1 MATITINS
9 VPASVIEAEAVPVE
23 NILQITT
30 PDQSPSQSRLYTIV
44 VKVGTY
50 QFAVGKALA
59 AENPAY
65 TVAGELKLT
74 LSQLHKLRFLATTQN
89 DRFDITR

>member
-23 NILQITT
+23 NTLQITT
-30 PDQSPSQSRLYTIV
+30 PDQHPSKERLYTIV
-44 VKVGTY
+44 VVVGTY

-59 AENPAY
+59 VENPTF

-74 LSQLHKLRFLATTQN
+74 LSELHKLRFLATTQA
-89 DRFDITR
+89 DRFDITS